1 VTLSFERKLSGRRVH
16 GKCVKPVKGKPANC
30 TRYSRLK
37 TTVSLQGKAGANK
50 VAFNGR
56 LSRTRALAVG
66 RYRMTLVATDA
77 TGKKSP
83 ASRLSFRLLESPS
96 AAQAR
101 AVRSVVLGWL

>member
-1 VTLSFERKLSGRRVH
+1 M
-16 GKCVKPVKGKPANC
+16 
-30 TRYSRLK
+30 
-37 TTVSLQGKAGANK
+37 QGKAGANSLL
-50 VAFNGR
+50 FRGR

-77 TGKKSP
+77 TGKKST
-83 ASRLSFRLLESPS
+83 AARAGFRVLDSAS